1 MTVLPPP
8 NIKFGRFLFAPIL
21 ERDGLPLTV
30 LSAFTRLDLDPW
42 QEAARLSDLPQDEAI
57 NSLAATVWKT
67 NSALLTADE
76 ASELAARLVL
86 LLPREHA
93 RSQATVEPTT
103 DLPMMWVLFAIFFCM
118 IVASGNQPTRV
129 KTDPSSVAL
138 QQSQP
143 LHEIRSLPQAE
154 NVSDHHH

>member
-42 QEAARLSDLPQDEAI
+42 QEAARLSELPQEEAI
-57 NSLAATVWKT
+57 NSLAAHLWKT
-67 NSALLTADE
+67 TSAVMTADE
-76 ASELAARLVL
+76 ASERAAHLIL

-93 RSQATVEPTT
+93 LSAATAEPAT

-118 IVASGNQPTRV
+118 IVASGNQPAQM
-129 KTDPSSVAL
+129 KTDPSTIAAER
-138 QQSQP
+138 SQP
-143 LHEIRSLPQAE
+143 LHEFRSPPQAGT
-154 NVSDHHH
+154 DHRL